1 MIFSVWPLQAV
12 NQFNRPHQD
21 FKDLIL
27 VQVSQHLVNLIMI
40 LDSIINRK
48 KLLGEIGLTLIYLNK
63 QVITNI
69 YLLITQSQN

>member
-1 MIFSVWPLQAV
+1 MIFSVWELQVV

-27 VQVSQHLVNLIMI
+27 VKVSQHLVNLIMI

-48 KLLGEIGLTLIYLNK
+48 KLLVAIGLTLIYLNK
-63 QVITNI
+63 QVVNQI